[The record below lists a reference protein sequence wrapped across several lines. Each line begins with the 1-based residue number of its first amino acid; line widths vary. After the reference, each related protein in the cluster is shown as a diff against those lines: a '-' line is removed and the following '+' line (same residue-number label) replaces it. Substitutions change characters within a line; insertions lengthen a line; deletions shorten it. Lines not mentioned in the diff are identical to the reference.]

1 MTVVIFTMFIISYGF
16 GICCFVLD
24 AVFDLNNNMFKA
36 GAVSLCISILFILL
50 GLFLSAMEVN

>member
-1 MTVVIFTMFIISYGF
+1 MTVVIITLFILSYGF

-36 GAVSLCISILFILL
+36 GTVSLCISILCIFL
-50 GLFLSAMEVN
+50 GLFLSIMEVN